1 MKRKLQISGS
11 SESGS
16 LIKRGSSP
24 SPSDEE
30 EGTEAGLDYEESAS
44 LKTESQL
51 SYIEAEHSS
60 SFCRSAF
67 DRGGW
72 LSGLLI
78 FQSFSSI
85 ILASY
90 VGLIQAHPTIM
101 YFLTALVGAGG
112 NAGNQAAV
120 RCIRGL
126 ALRTLNANTI
136 KTFLWRDSTVEIVAI
151 VISCI
156 IIVIVSVLAGACLP
170 LCLQR
175 VGIDPAH
182 ASTTIQVIMDISGV
196 AITMVVTT
204 ALLDSNFVS
213 SMFKAFFL
221 TENVDG
227 MTHSE

>member
-1 MKRKLQISGS
+1 MSVVLSVILGS
-11 SESGS
+11 VC
-16 LIKRGSSP
+16 LLRAAFSP
-24 SPSDEE
+24 S
-30 EGTEAGLDYEESAS
+30 
-44 LKTESQL
+44 
-51 SYIEAEHSS
+51 
-60 SFCRSAF
+60 
-67 DRGGW
+67 
-72 LSGLLI
+72 
-78 FQSFSSI
+78 
-85 ILASY
+85 
-90 VGLIQAHPTIM
+90 
-101 YFLTALVGAGG
+101 
-112 NAGNQAAV
+112 
-120 RCIRGL
+120 
-126 ALRTLNANTI
+126 
-136 KTFLWRDSTVEIVAI
+136 STVEIVAI

-227 MTHSE
+227 MTHSG